1 MQRAAQLAGAGPITT
16 GQVLLAMLGD
26 ENSQAAKALQ
36 ALGVSAD
43 GVEARLA
50 ETPLS
55 TTSDAPPRARAVHI
69 RLGEV
74 TTTIDDPDLAAALGD
89 LTPEQIAAALRQA
102 LRPET
107 GRAAAG

>member
-1 MQRAAQLAGAGPITT
+1 
-16 GQVLLAMLGD
+16 MLGD

-55 TTSDAPPRARAVHI
+55 TTSDAPPGHAPCTSGWAR
-69 RLGEV
+69 
-74 TTTIDDPDLAAALGD
+74 
-89 LTPEQIAAALRQA
+89 
-102 LRPET
+102 
-107 GRAAAG
+107 